1 MKKHKFLLIG
11 VLFLSLLL
19 ALSIYLFR
27 IRKSASDTFTP
38 NTPEIDKLVNITQAE
53 VSAFVFVT
61 QESIDNYRLHV
72 NFTPF
77 LSFDVGEK
85 KIKSFVLRNFK
96 KESKVGDLL
105 LIHPTQLSIET
116 PSRTFLFTPTGKAML
131 ADDIYSE
138 GNTIAYEVVEE
149 VSKYNEILD
158 KGVLTPYFG
167 VIQKDIGTVNY
178 AEIKEEEETFDS
190 SKYIE
195 YAQMSYGDLNS
206 DFSFE
211 VVIEF
216 SDGTV
221 YMKRFILTI
230 EGEIFAEETS
240 PLFNFQLE

>member
-1 MKKHKFLLIG
+1 
-11 VLFLSLLL
+11 
-19 ALSIYLFR
+19 
-27 IRKSASDTFTP
+27 
-38 NTPEIDKLVNITQAE
+38 
-53 VSAFVFVT
+53 
-61 QESIDNYRLHV
+61 
-72 NFTPF
+72 
-77 LSFDVGEK
+77 
-85 KIKSFVLRNFK
+85 
-96 KESKVGDLL
+96 
-105 LIHPTQLSIET
+105 
-116 PSRTFLFTPTGKAML
+116 ML

>member
-77 LSFDVGEK
+77 LSLDVGEK

-96 KESKVGDLL
+96 
-105 LIHPTQLSIET
+105 
-116 PSRTFLFTPTGKAML
+116 KAML

-178 AEIKEEEETFDS
+178 AEIKEEEETFD
-190 SKYIE
+190 I
-195 YAQMSYGDLNS
+195 
-206 DFSFE
+206 SFE